1 MNLLPVIW
9 LCKGI
14 EHFLYIDFSLC
25 ILCLLHTPL
34 ILNDSCRR
42 VYAAACN
49 LFGEQGEYCCFSL
62 TRQSGSLQIPCLRV
76 YFSLNHTNNLYLSL
90 SGSGPMGN
98 MCVCQSHHS
107 HFSLWLLSL
116 LLPLPT
122 LSVSHLFSLSSLHS
136 IILQSV
142 SSTSAFLSFS
152 LLLLFLV
159 FWGFFGLFRRL
170 WNTCISELHLYG
182 DKLVSAWHKRMIESL
197 CRIVTYKSSGKINC
211 LQQRI

>member
-14 EHFLYIDFSLC
+14 KHFLYIDFSLC
-25 ILCLLHTPL
+25 IFCLLHTPL
-34 ILNDSCRR
+34 ILNDSCKR

-62 TRQSGSLQIPCLRV
+62 TRQSGSLQISCLRV
-76 YFSLNHTNNLYLSL
+76 YLSLNHTNNLYLSL

-107 HFSLWLLSL
+107 HSSLWLLSL

-122 LSVSHLFSLSSLHS
+122 LSVSHLFSVSSLHS

-142 SSTSAFLSFS
+142 GLKFHLRFFVFLIVAVVFC
-152 LLLLFLV
+152 FLGI
-159 FWGFFGLFRRL
+159 FW
-170 WNTCISELHLYG
+170 I
-182 DKLVSAWHKRMIESL
+182 I
-197 CRIVTYKSSGKINC
+197 
-211 LQQRI
+211 